1 MFKKFANIILKL
13 LSNNVN
19 VHLSIYLLSEKL
31 SEKFREQK
39 KLANKKLAI
48 FNKFIYKNLKFF
60 LYNIMKNKMKKLDI
74 NFAFIKIDINL
85 S

>member
-39 KLANKKLAI
+39 KLANKKL
-48 FNKFIYKNLKFF
+48 
-60 LYNIMKNKMKKLDI
+60 
-74 NFAFIKIDINL
+74 